1 MLTHSAPPCIRSPPR
16 DQPRPCPPPPPGAY
30 QMRAYNYG
38 NPRPARIC
46 VLGKVCGFKLA
57 DQISVV
63 GALYRADVCIWA
75 VCTPRRPIHPRIHC
89 QCDQTRPWLFFAA
102 RLIDS
107 IVIAPKSSAG
117 IPARLHARA
126 VIGPRG
132 CWETSGAR
140 YLGQY
145 TPPDSVFEDVRPA
158 LPDITFCAAC
168 RVRARAYDMAE

>member
-1 MLTHSAPPCIRSPPR
+1 M
-16 DQPRPCPPPPPGAY
+16 
-30 QMRAYNYG
+30 
-38 NPRPARIC
+38 
-46 VLGKVCGFKLA
+46 LGKVCGFKLA
-57 DQISVV
+57 GQSSVV

-107 IVIAPKSSAG
+107 VAIAPKSSAG
-117 IPARLHARA
+117 ILARLHACA
-126 VIGPRG
+126 VTGPRG

-158 LPDITFCAAC
+158 LPDITGSVQRAGCGHVHMTWQSRLALARGGVGGGEPGGC
-168 RVRARAYDMAE
+168 VR